1 MRLLFF
7 DEVVVIFQNGITDYQ
22 WFTSSCIK
30 FVTGVRR
37 LAEQVWPSARQECG
51 HVDRRDQC
59 RSQTSGQGED
69 KIKKIKCSVTREPRL
84 LTDLSSLVAGYI
96 NTEV

>member
-1 MRLLFF
+1 MVYGTR
-7 DEVVVIFQNGITDYQ
+7 
-22 WFTSSCIK
+22 IK
-30 FVTGVRR
+30 FVTGVCR

-69 KIKKIKCSVTREPRL
+69 KIKKIKCSVIREPRL
-84 LTDLSSLVAGYI
+84 LTDLSSLVAGYV